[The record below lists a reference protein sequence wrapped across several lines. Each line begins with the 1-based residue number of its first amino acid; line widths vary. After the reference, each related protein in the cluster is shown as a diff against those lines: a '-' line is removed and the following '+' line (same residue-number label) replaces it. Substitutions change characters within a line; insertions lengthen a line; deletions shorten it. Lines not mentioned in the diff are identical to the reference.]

1 MLENFAA
8 INEDKLK
15 HERIGLDKAE
25 ECITYALV
33 LLFLLIIFFNAS
45 LMAQQ

>member
-25 ECITYALV
+25 QYVSCSFSILV
-33 LLFLLIIFFNAS
+33 LINLY
-45 LMAQQ
+45 